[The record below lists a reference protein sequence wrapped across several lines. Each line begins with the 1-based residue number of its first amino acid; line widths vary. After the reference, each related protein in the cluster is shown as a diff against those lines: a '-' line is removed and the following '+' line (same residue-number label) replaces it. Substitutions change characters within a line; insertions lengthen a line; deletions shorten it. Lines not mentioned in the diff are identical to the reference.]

1 MARDINKILK
11 DYDLITQEIEE
22 PFTLGDMRQ
31 IYDTVASKGKIAS
44 YDTIATA
51 LRYAFVIGYQEAQKN
66 A

>member
-1 MARDINKILK
+1 MARDINEILK
-11 DYDLITQEIEE
+11 EYDLITQGIEE
-22 PFTLGDMRQ
+22 PFTLGDMTQ
-31 IYDTVASKGKIAS
+31 IYNTLEEQGKSPS